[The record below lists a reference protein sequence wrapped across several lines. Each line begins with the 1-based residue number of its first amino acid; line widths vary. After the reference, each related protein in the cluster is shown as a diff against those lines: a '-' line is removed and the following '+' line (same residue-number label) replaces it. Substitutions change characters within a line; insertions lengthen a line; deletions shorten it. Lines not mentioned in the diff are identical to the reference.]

1 MSEVKRENGVRARTK
16 QEGKIMAHKIDFTWE
31 QVLEI
36 MNDHLSKKNL
46 FPDRIEINDEGGF
59 TGMSA
64 IWDGCPCND
73 SEK

>member
-1 MSEVKRENGVRARTK
+1 
-16 QEGKIMAHKIDFTWE
+16 MAHKIDFTWE